1 MEPSEELEMS
11 TPSDRLRPPPAE
23 RFAGD
28 EHLIDLVSAV
38 KALRNEPHDGKNHH
52 RQITVFH
59 SGSLRIVLFAFD
71 AGGNLPAHHAP
82 GIVVIHSIRGAVSVQ
97 TPTEIHKLTAGQI
110 LTLAP
115 EIVHDVRADNEA
127 DILVTVSLT
136 S

>member
-1 MEPSEELEMS
+1 MP

-23 RFAGD
+23 RFAGT

-38 KALRNEPHDGKNHH
+38 KALRDEPHDGKDNH

-59 SGSLRIVLFAFD
+59 NGSLRIVLFAFE
-71 AGGNLPAHHAP
+71 AGGSLPAHHAP
-82 GIVVIHSIRGAVSVQ
+82 GIVVIHALRGAASVQ
-97 TPTEIHKLTAGQI
+97 TPGEIHKLTAGQI

-115 EIVHDVRADNEA
+115 EIVHDVRAEDEA